1 MKKALVLGI
10 AAVLGL
16 SLWGGSTFRR
26 APIKPIHDTTYTMNH
41 GGHTIYLTI
50 GGDQASFLWN
60 GRSLEVRS
68 MNDQRLGM
76 FTWPN
81 TELDKTF
88 TFGLVKSTRDIGPG
102 YARQS
107 TSSTH
112 LTLQPGQSQFY

>member
-10 AAVLGL
+10 ATVLGL

-41 GGHTIYLTI
+41 GGRNFYLTI
-50 GGDQASFLWN
+50 AGNQASFLWN

-76 FTWPN
+76 FCWPN
-81 TELDKTF
+81 TQTDKEF
-88 TFGLVKSTRDIGPG
+88 TFGLVKSTRVIEPG
-102 YARQS
+102 YAS
-107 TSSTH
+107 TASSSTH
-112 LTLQPGQSQFY
+112 LTLQPGQSLIY

>member
-16 SLWGGSTFRR
+16 SVWGGSTFRR

-41 GGHTIYLTI
+41 GGRNIYLTI
-50 GGDQASFLWN
+50 AGNQASFLWN

-68 MNDQRLGM
+68 MNDQRLGT

-81 TELDKTF
+81 TQTDKEF

-102 YARQS
+102 YSSQS
-107 TSSTH
+107 SSSTH
-112 LTLQPGQSQFY
+112 LTLQPGQSLIY